1 MKRDFL
7 VITDLNSE
15 EFNRMIRYGIQMKG
29 MRQAGQVT
37 TPLAG
42 MTVGCIFHKPSLRT
56 RISFETGIHELGG
69 HSLYIT
75 KDEIDLGK
83 RESIEDAARVLS
95 LYLGM
100 IVIRTFSHDD
110 VVKLAQHASV
120 PVVNGLTDYAHPC
133 QVMGDLMTVQER
145 FGQIEGVK
153 VAFLGDGN
161 NVANSWINAS
171 RRVKMDL
178 TIGTSEET
186 LPDMDL
192 LKAAQDEG
200 LSNVRVV
207 HDSVEAVT
215 GVHVVYTD
223 VWASMGEKH
232 LVEQRAQFLSKFQVN
247 EELIKHANPKC
258 IVLHCL
264 PAERGREITDEVM
277 DGPHSAIFDQ
287 AENRLHIQKAIM
299 ARLAEWSR

>member
-7 VITDLNSE
+7 VIPDLNSDE
-15 EFNRMIRYGIQMKG
+15 MSRMIRFGIEMKR
-29 MRQAGQVT
+29 MRQTGQRT
-37 TPLAG
+37 APLEG

-56 RISFETGIHELGG
+56 RMSFETGIHELGG

-83 RESIEDAARVLS
+83 RETIEDAARVLS
-95 LYLGM
+95 RYLGM

-110 VVKLAQHASV
+110 VVKLAQHARV
-120 PVVNGLTDYAHPC
+120 PVINALTDFTHPC

-145 FGQIEGVK
+145 LGQIEGVK

-161 NVANSWINAS
+161 NVANSWINAA
-171 RRVKMDL
+171 RRVKLHL

-186 LPDMDL
+186 RPDMDL
-192 LKAAQDEG
+192 VKTAQDEG
-200 LSNVRVV
+200 LSTVKVV
-207 HDSVEAVT
+207 YDPVEAVS
-215 GVHVVYTD
+215 GAHVIYTD
-223 VWASMGEKH
+223 VWASMGEKQ
-232 LVEQRAQFLSKFQVN
+232 LAEQRAQVLSKFQAN
-247 EELIKHANPKC
+247 AELMQHAHPKH

-264 PAERGREITDEVM
+264 PAERGREITDDVM
-277 DGPHSAIFDQ
+277 DGDHSAIFDQ

-299 ARLAEWSR
+299 ARLVEWSK